1 MKLHPTIVTWVDV
14 LNLVTR
20 YLDQSVTF
28 RFSAS
33 EMGHMMDPFQEL
45 GDSRG
50 DAQNNWTS
58 TFYPSRVSHYHM
70 VLGTL
75 DLEDF
80 KVPCLS
86 TSNV

>member
-1 MKLHPTIVTWVDV
+1 VA
-14 LNLVTR
+14 
-20 YLDQSVTF
+20 F
-28 RFSAS
+28 RFLAS
-33 EMGHMMDPFQEL
+33 EMGHGLVPFQEV
-45 GDSRG
+45 GVSRG
-50 DAQNNWTS
+50 DAQDNRTS
-58 TFYPSRVSHYHM
+58 VFDPSRVSPFRM